1 MIANS
6 NIPYPN
12 NAVVIDCLAIHKLRI
27 RFLLTIKT
35 KNSNN
40 KSILVVM
47 KNPSKAHTSQSDK
60 TVNNVIQNLSN
71 SYSKIYITNLFP
83 YYSTKANGLLSYFDD
98 NSNQTIQFINE
109 MIIQKYSLLADD
121 ILIGWGTNT
130 IGMKQK
136 DYDDIIFSVMNILLK
151 SNKPLYYVHCCKC
164 SVSACKN
171 NQPQCTDRC
180 SKKCTR
186 TKRNNQLSCPIVR
199 YPMHLEL
206 WNNNKTMLPY

>member
-40 KSILVVM
+40 KSILVIM
-47 KNPSKAHTSQSDK
+47 KNPSKAHESQSDK
-60 TVNNVIQNLSN
+60 TVNNVINNLSN
-71 SYSKIYITNLFP
+71 KYGVIYIANLFP

-98 NSNQTIQFINE
+98 NYNQTIQLINE

-136 DYDDIIFSVMNILLK
+136 DYDQVVASIMNILCISK
-151 SNKPLYYVHCCKC
+151 KPVYYVHCCKC
-164 SVSACKN
+164 AQTGCK
-171 NQPQCTDRC
+171 QTTPACTDRC
-180 SKKCTR
+180 AKTCKRQSKNKQSKCP
-186 TKRNNQLSCPIVR
+186 SVR

-206 WNNNKTMLPY
+206 WNNNKAMLPY